1 VKKYMVVER
10 FKPGLMEKNYEVYN
24 SQGRMFPEG
33 LYYLNSWV
41 NAGNNVCFQLM
52 ESNDPSLFEEWFE
65 KWEEFVEF
73 ELYPID

>member
-1 VKKYMVVER
+1 MKKYMVVEKI
-10 FKPGLMEKNYEVYN
+10 KPGSMEENYQVYN
-24 SQGRMFPEG
+24 TKGRMFPEG

-41 NAGNNVCFQLM
+41 NSENNICFQLM
-52 ESNDPSLFEEWFE
+52 ESNDMNLFYEWFK